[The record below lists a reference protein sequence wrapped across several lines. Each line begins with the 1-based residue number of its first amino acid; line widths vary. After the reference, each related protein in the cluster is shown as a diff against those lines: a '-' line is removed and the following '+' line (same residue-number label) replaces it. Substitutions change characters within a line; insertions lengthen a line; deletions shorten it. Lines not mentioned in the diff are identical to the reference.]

1 MSFLAGDLL
10 TAQRV
15 NRLAPKVYHV
25 KSSGTLPASSS
36 GRGHPRRDLHLHHG
50 DGRRH
55 GLTCC
60 SSWTSTTRHRP
71 EQASARCGRFLDGA
85 TGGSL
90 FGIYGANITDGRST
104 IGNQDQFIVP
114 TAGSHTIKLTA
125 TTPVAMTVNQ
135 YTSLK
140 LVVSEVV

>member
-10 TAQRV
+10 TAQRL
-15 NRLAPKVYHV
+15 NRLAPKTYHV

-36 GRGHPRRDLHLHHG
+36 GVDIPGATYTFTTET
-50 DGRRH
+50 DGATVDVFFFVDFDNTASP
-55 GLTCC
+55 G
-60 SSWTSTTRHRP
+60 TSVGSVR
-71 EQASARCGRFLDGA
+71 ALLDGA
-85 TGGSL
+85 TGGTL